1 MKKGQ
6 ILLAYSKEKPT
17 SSTTKKTTK
26 DTTLNFSLFKKPIR
40 LWPTK
45 MNRISYPTEVQVRQ
59 KRKEKRHQR
68 IVLLH
73 LFTMQKVLR
82 NEWLLPSDLSFQ
94 SKLEHKKSEFCKL
107 RRDQTRLRSIMSRRL
122 TLEYTNNKKLAA
134 C

>member
-82 NEWLLPSDLSFQ
+82 NEWLPPSDLSFQ

-107 RRDQTRLRSIMSRRL
+107 RKRPNQIE
-122 TLEYTNNKKLAA
+122 EYTVEKINIRIYK
-134 C
+134 